1 MAAVA
6 DPADDER
13 FSVADAWAGARL
25 SLSMSWRYARVDTVA
40 LVAAPLIVSLVPA
53 ALAIALRGLINAVS
67 AEMDG
72 ADPGRYRWEFYVLVS
87 LVLALVIAVTQSIN
101 AYFLERH
108 IETLDQEVG
117 IGVLEHAETLEFGY
131 FEDPTFQD
139 TIRQAR
145 ESPGAHVQDVMVKAV
160 RSLASLMTISSLLL
174 VLARIEIRLIVYIIP
189 LTIPFLLQRWW
200 IGRLRYETQIAQNRS
215 RRWVEYFSGQL
226 MTADSVPEAR
236 VLGVGPLFIQR
247 AGTRLGAIR
256 RANEAVYRKQGLSSG
271 IFNALAVGLV
281 YLALYQA
288 TKRTIDGELTVGD
301 IAVFAAAA
309 TAVRTAIEALFSSLS
324 SLRWHLAHLGHLRR
338 FLALQPVRE
347 LPDPP
352 SADRS
357 PSPRP
362 PPAPNGARTAL
373 GEGGPGRPSGGVAA
387 PPEGDVLVRVD
398 DVSFTYPSA
407 THPTLDGFSI
417 DIRAGETLGLVGRNG
432 SGKTT
437 LVKLLSGLYVP
448 QSGTVTVNG
457 RRTDEATADDLRAQM
472 SIVFQSFG
480 RYNAT
485 VAENI
490 AMGDLDRLLGDR
502 ERIRAV
508 AEWAGLREM
517 IESLP
522 DGYDTLLGREFGDV
536 SLSGGQ
542 WQRLAIAR
550 AFAHDAPLMIL
561 DEPTASLDAE
571 AEFEV
576 FQRFAELAADRA
588 ALLISH
594 RFSTLSLAD
603 RIAVVDRGRVSE
615 VGTHDELL
623 EVGGTYA
630 ELHRLFR
637 TSGESGVWGGE

>member
-1 MAAVA
+1 MAA
-6 DPADDER
+6 DER

-25 SLSMSWRYARVDTVA
+25 SLSMSWRFARLDTVA
-40 LVAAPLIVSLVPA
+40 LVASPLIVSLVPA
-53 ALAIALRGLINAVS
+53 ALAIALRGLINAVT
-67 AEMDG
+67 AEMNGLD
-72 ADPGRYRWEFYVLVS
+72 AGRYSWEFYVLVS
-87 LVLALVIAVTQSIN
+87 LVLALVIAITQSIN

-108 IETLDQEVG
+108 IETLDQELG

-131 FEDPTFQD
+131 FEDPAFQD

-145 ESPGAHVQDVMVKAV
+145 ESPGAHVQDVLVKSV
-160 RSLASLMTISSLLL
+160 RSVASMLTISSLLL

-200 IGRLRYETQIAQNRS
+200 IGRLRYETQVAQNRS

-247 AGTRLGAIR
+247 AGTRLGSIR
-256 RANEAVYRKQGLSSG
+256 RANEAVYRRQGLSSG
-271 IFNALAVGLV
+271 VFNALAVALV

-288 TKRTIDGELTVGD
+288 TQRTIDGELTVGD

-324 SLRWHLAHLGHLRR
+324 SLRWHLAHLTQLRR
-338 FLALQPVRE
+338 FLDLTPVRE
-347 LPDPP
+347 
-352 SADRS
+352 STT
-357 PSPRP
+357 PSPTAARRD
-362 PPAPNGARTAL
+362 APTSEVLSSDAPQ
-373 GEGGPGRPSGGVAA
+373 PGSPVTVVAD
-387 PPEGDVLVRVD
+387 DVLVRVE

-407 THPTLDGFSI
+407 THPTLDGFSL

-457 RRTDEATADDLRAQM
+457 LRTDQARAEDLRNQM

-508 AEWAGLREM
+508 AEWAGLTEM

-550 AFAHDAPLMIL
+550 AFAHEAPLMIL

-603 RIAVVDRGRVSE
+603 RIAVVDQGRVSE
-615 VGTHDELL
+615 IGTHDELL
-623 EVGGTYA
+623 DVGGTYA

-637 TSGESGVWGGE
+637 TSGESGVWGGAT